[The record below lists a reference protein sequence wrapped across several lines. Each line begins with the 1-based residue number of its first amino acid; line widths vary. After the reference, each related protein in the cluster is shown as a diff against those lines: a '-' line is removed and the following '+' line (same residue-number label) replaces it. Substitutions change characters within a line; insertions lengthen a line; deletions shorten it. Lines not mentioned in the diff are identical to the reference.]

1 MTYPTTAARHPR
13 RAFISSI
20 AVLMFLGLTVA
31 MIGCGGDSGD
41 STTTAP
47 QPNKDPKGLYDL
59 QTIDN
64 AALPQ
69 EVYHGP
75 YFDPATT
82 RFYNQMV
89 LLVKRGSVNLIE
101 GNRWAMTLDIDQS
114 LDDVRRGTTFYADGT
129 YELNGTDIVLKPNTN
144 NLTEIGGTLER
155 GAISFSMTFN
165 GSKREKAFNFKR

>member
-1 MTYPTTAARHPR
+1 
-13 RAFISSI
+13 
-20 AVLMFLGLTVA
+20 MFLGLTVA
-31 MIGCGGDSGD
+31 MIGCGGDGD
-41 STTTAP
+41 STTAP

-114 LDDVRRGTTFYADGT
+114 LDDVHRGTTFYADGT
-129 YELNGTDIVLKPNTN
+129 YEVNGTDIVLKPTTK
-144 NLTEIGGTLER
+144 NLTEIGGTLDR
-155 GAISFSMTFN
+155 GTISFSMMFN
-165 GSKREKAFNFKR
+165 GSKREKAFTFKR